1 VRRLCYLTLAC
12 RQKFDGNW
20 NPPFCATDPGN
31 IRPCARGLL
40 QPLIYP
46 SALGAHLGTEPR
58 ILTARDGKHHGA
70 DMRTTVT
77 LDADVERLLR
87 EAMHRS
93 RRSLKQTLNDAV
105 RASLR
110 PNSKRPR
117 RAAFVIRARPLSL
130 RVGIDP
136 ASLNKLNDELE
147 VQAFLRSSNPAST
160 K

>member
-1 VRRLCYLTLAC
+1 
-12 RQKFDGNW
+12 
-20 NPPFCATDPGN
+20 
-31 IRPCARGLL
+31 
-40 QPLIYP
+40 
-46 SALGAHLGTEPR
+46 
-58 ILTARDGKHHGA
+58 
-70 DMRTTVT
+70 MRTTVT